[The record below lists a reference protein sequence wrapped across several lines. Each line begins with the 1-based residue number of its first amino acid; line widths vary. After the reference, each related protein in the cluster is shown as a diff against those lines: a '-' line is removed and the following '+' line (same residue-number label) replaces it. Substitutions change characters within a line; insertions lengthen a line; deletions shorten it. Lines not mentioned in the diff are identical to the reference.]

1 MLWIAAITTLLESFG
16 FGPQPVACSFPA
28 IKGDETAIE
37 VVMHPRP
44 SLKDL
49 PGLYR
54 VEMAVN
60 GDLRLPAAAQPL
72 ATTPSRGILVRGVM
86 DASVFYTV
94 GFDANGAAALNVMWA
109 NATEEGPPREIT
121 RTGRCTN
128 YERIMDRWLSE

>member
-16 FGPQPVACSFPA
+16 LGPQPVACSFPA
-28 IKGDETAIE
+28 IEGDATSIE

-60 GDLRLPAAAQPL
+60 GQLRLPAAAQPIT
-72 ATTPSRGILVRGVM
+72 TTPGRDILVRGVM

-94 GFDANGAAALNVMWA
+94 GFDSNGAAALNVMWA
-109 NATEEGPPREIT
+109 ETGEGPPREIT
-121 RTGRCTN
+121 RTGSCTN
-128 YERIMDRWLSE
+128 YERVIDKWLSQ